1 MRLCRQVLCKD
12 CGTSDCMVGAAN
24 ASSTAGLGSSLGRIS
39 SICWAKNP
47 VRAGGANRAAQW
59 GLANRAC
66 LLPEPIFKLRQ

>member
-1 MRLCRQVLCKD
+1 MCKD
-12 CGTSDCMVGAAN
+12 CDTSDCMVGAAN
-24 ASSTAGLGSSLGRIS
+24 ASSTAGLGGSLGRIS

-47 VRAGGANRAAQW
+47 VRAGGAQW